1 MAASAAVLLAVTSP
15 ALACTPSALPPP
27 PTPLTVTVSPEA
39 DDAIPD
45 ASETESHPFE
55 KLIIET
61 ACLVRIGGADEARS
75 RLAAA
80 GCGESYARLLAAQ
93 ALFVDGM
100 VDEAIAAFE
109 ELAREDPADYRP
121 LFCQGVLYL
130 VLGKEAESESMLE
143 RCREVGGDALIV
155 DPAMMVTPTVGAE
168 SGEEKAEPEPE
179 PAEV

>member
-1 MAASAAVLLAVTSP
+1 VCP
-15 ALACTPSALPPP
+15 
-27 PTPLTVTVSPEA
+27 

-45 ASETESHPFE
+45 ASESQPFE

-61 ACLVRIGGADEARS
+61 ACLARIGGADEARL

-80 GCGESYARLLAAQ
+80 GYGESYARLLAAQ
-93 ALFVDGM
+93 ALFVDGK

-130 VLGKEAESESMLE
+130 VLGREAESESMLE
-143 RCREVGGDALIV
+143 RCREVGGDTLIV
-155 DPAMMVTPTVGAE
+155 DPAVMITPTVDAE
-168 SGEEKAEPEPE
+168 SGEEKSEPEPE
-179 PAEV
+179 PAKV